1 MGKGSGGTRN
11 IKPYINVTLEQK
23 NTKSNGLLFG
33 ISTINDDIQI
43 SDTYTSVLNE
53 ASIKIA
59 EIEKMFNNE
68 VQKNAKSIK
77 VLDFSNDFVEIVKS
91 VSGID
96 LQSTE
101 VYTSYKTMTH
111 HMGGKKEARG
121 KVVSWADK
129 IKMPHEI
136 INMDVYSHNG
146 CLVFTDR

>member
-68 VQKNAKSIK
+68 VPKNAKSI
-77 VLDFSNDFVEIVKS
+77 
-91 VSGID
+91 
-96 LQSTE
+96 
-101 VYTSYKTMTH
+101 
-111 HMGGKKEARG
+111 
-121 KVVSWADK
+121 
-129 IKMPHEI
+129 
-136 INMDVYSHNG
+136 
-146 CLVFTDR
+146 